1 MVKIG
6 WGNNLITADLA
17 ILIELPEPIR
27 IVILGRLLALLPDE
41 KDAIVVIRVDVLG
54 VIEFA
59 KKSLSIDA
67 TLFDSHILKY
77 DLKGDAAV
85 RLTWGDNPKFAMSLG
100 GFHPAFSPPPKFPEL
115 RRLSLSLSSGSS
127 FELSCKV
134 YQALTPNTL
143 QFGARLDVHAEA
155 AGASLDGDL
164 SFDTLIYFSPFS
176 FTADISGHVAVR
188 YKGHKLAG
196 VRLSLSLSGPTPW
209 RAKGKASFEILCW
222 DVTAR
227 FDKRWGRDDPAVL
240 KAVDPWDQLQ
250 AALAAPSAWG
260 ASLPGRRRM
269 VERLKALD
277 TTTGIVVVHPL
288 GRLEVRQKVLPLAL
302 KLDMF
307 NNAPIKGHHTF
318 RITAL
323 QVSQAGGTARGLDR
337 TPLKE
342 FFARAQFEE
351 LSKKQKLSLPAFE
364 ELDAGVRASTNDV
377 ALAGAALW
385 RALKYESIVID
396 GDLIAREAPAPA
408 KARLQWAVGKRQLKH
423 AAAKRA
429 MSGGRGDPMARFK
442 VPRWGAKIG
451 TVQDGYIIVQRAD
464 MVAAP
469 ITAVPGNDGTLKR
482 VEADRA
488 LAAYVAVHPEEKD
501 AFMVVPA
508 TEVLV

>member
-1 MVKIG
+1 
-6 WGNNLITADLA
+6 
-17 ILIELPEPIR
+17 
-27 IVILGRLLALLPDE
+27 
-41 KDAIVVIRVDVLG
+41 
-54 VIEFA
+54 
-59 KKSLSIDA
+59 
-67 TLFDSHILKY
+67 
-77 DLKGDAAV
+77 
-85 RLTWGDNPKFAMSLG
+85 
-100 GFHPAFSPPPKFPEL
+100 
-115 RRLSLSLSSGSS
+115 
-127 FELSCKV
+127 
-134 YQALTPNTL
+134 
-143 QFGARLDVHAEA
+143 
-155 AGASLDGDL
+155 
-164 SFDTLIYFSPFS
+164 
-176 FTADISGHVAVR
+176 
-188 YKGHKLAG
+188 
-196 VRLSLSLSGPTPW
+196 
-209 RAKGKASFEILCW
+209 
-222 DVTAR
+222 
-227 FDKRWGRDDPAVL
+227 
-240 KAVDPWDQLQ
+240 
-250 AALAAPSAWG
+250 
-260 ASLPGRRRM
+260 
-269 VERLKALD
+269 
-277 TTTGIVVVHPL
+277 
-288 GRLEVRQKVLPLAL
+288 L

-342 FFARAQFEE
+342 YFARAQFEE